1 MWKMEVQIKL
11 EVVSNF
17 SRKCLNWNQEL
28 FPFFEKKIEIRIGSS
43 FLKKEPNNIG
53 CN

>member
-28 FPFFEKKIEIRIGSS
+28 FPFFEKKLKLGLEVL
-43 FLKKEPNNIG
+43 FKKKEPNNIG